1 MASSVAPASYNETF
15 GAVTQIEN
23 NVLKLKLKK
32 PKSWNWELSTS
43 KSSSHIDIPRVLLYD
58 NYDKLLADIG
68 EADLIVNGK
77 ENIPKPSA
85 FMKFTNTSEKNEVK
99 KSHSFCSLDSSNVRV
114 SLTSNKCKHS
124 EDLPCYK
131 QRDYNLSNKKDL
143 NVAYSTKRAETLTD
157 LNGKNLEVPIFIYS
171 AKGLVKRDFNAK
183 EFDKIR
189 KKQLLHDNTSN
200 DYSIS
205 DTNYVERKRT
215 VNRKKD
221 HQVRSASSL
230 YSIKIQKKNDIQNL
244 SSEEDELEQTSNT
257 NIYHLK
263 KSTAGVLVV
272 PEPINSNSKIRRRH
286 SFKSTERLN
295 KVSSDDAKIITR
307 KNEIESTEIK
317 CGIKSKEL
325 LCKSAAMSLSFAYNS
340 GDNNTYNKHQLRR
353 KVSFAKLECK
363 KLDKNHH
370 HDDSCNVQQGRSSK
384 KDRSIKQIRK
394 NLKKSVS
401 TFGFYN
407 YNYAKGTSSSETLS
421 SDVPRVDENPP
432 ARKEKRRQQLFS
444 KYISYLGEFQL
455 KLNFITQCTKRVYAQ
470 ISHTMFSRKVH
481 FLNCV
486 PFLCLF
492 CAFFALCTLDAN
504 YLHKSVT
511 CWLCPF

>member
-1 MASSVAPASYNETF
+1 MASSVAPASCNEKF
-15 GAVTQIEN
+15 GAVKQIEN
-23 NVLKLKLKK
+23 SVLKLKLKK
-32 PKSWNWELSTS
+32 PRSWNWELSTS

-85 FMKFTNTSEKNEVK
+85 FMKFTNTSKKNEVK
-99 KSHSFCSLDSSNVRV
+99 KSHSFCSLDPS
-114 SLTSNKCKHS
+114 TTT
-124 EDLPCYK
+124 
-131 QRDYNLSNKKDL
+131 QRDYNLNNKKDI
-143 NVAYSTKRAETLTD
+143 NVAYSTKIAETLTD

-189 KKQLLHDNTSN
+189 KKQLLQDNTN
-200 DYSIS
+200 NGYSIS

-215 VNRKKD
+215 VNRKKV

-230 YSIKIQKKNDIQNL
+230 YSIKSQNKNDIQNL

-272 PEPINSNSKIRRRH
+272 PEPINSNSKIRRRR
-286 SFKSTERLN
+286 SFKSTEQLD

-307 KNEIESTEIK
+307 KNEIESSLTEIK
-317 CGIKSKEL
+317 CGNDDKEL
-325 LCKSAAMSLSFAYNS
+325 LCKSGAMSFSLAYDS
-340 GDNNTYNKHQLRR
+340 GDNNTYHKHQLRR
-353 KVSFAKLECK
+353 KVSFAKLECE

-370 HDDSCNVQQGRSSK
+370 YDDSCNLQQEKSSK

-394 NLKKSVS
+394 NLKKSVT
-401 TFGFYN
+401 TFGFYS
-407 YNYAKGTSSSETLS
+407 YNYAKGTSSSDTLS
-421 SDVPRVDENPP
+421 SDIPRVGEKPP
-432 ARKEKRRQQLFS
+432 ARKEKRRQQLCS

-455 KLNFITQCTKRVYAQ
+455 KCTF
-470 ISHTMFSRKVH
+470 ISHFKNRLLIYS
-481 FLNCV
+481 
-486 PFLCLF
+486 PISS
-492 CAFFALCTLDAN
+492 
-504 YLHKSVT
+504 KSIIESARNN
-511 CWLCPF
+511 

>member
-1 MASSVAPASYNETF
+1 MASYVAPASCNEAF

-85 FMKFTNTSEKNEVK
+85 FMKFTNTSKKNEVR
-99 KSHSFCSLDSSNVRV
+99 KSHSFCSLSSSNGQV
-114 SLTSNKCKHS
+114 SLTFNKCKHP
-124 EDLPCYK
+124 EDLPPCYK
-131 QRDYNLSNKKDL
+131 QRDYNLNNKKDI
-143 NVAYSTKRAETLTD
+143 NVGYSTKIAETLTD
-157 LNGKNLEVPIFIYS
+157 LNEKNLEVPIFIYS
-171 AKGLVKRDFNAK
+171 AKGLVQRDFNAK

-189 KKQLLHDNTSN
+189 KKQLSQENTNN

-215 VNRKKD
+215 LNRKKV

-230 YSIKIQKKNDIQNL
+230 HSIKSQNKNDKQNL
-244 SSEEDELEQTSNT
+244 SSEDDELEQPSNI

-286 SFKSTERLN
+286 SSKNTELLD
-295 KVSSDDAKIITR
+295 KASSDDAKIIKR
-307 KNEIESTEIK
+307 KNEIESSLTEIK
-317 CGIKSKEL
+317 CGNDSKES
-325 LCKSAAMSLSFAYNS
+325 LCKSATMSSSLAYNS
-340 GDNNTYNKHQLRR
+340 GDNTYNKHQLRR

-370 HDDSCNVQQGRSSK
+370 HDDSCNLQQERSSK

-401 TFGFYN
+401 RFGF
-407 YNYAKGTSSSETLS
+407 KEISSSDTLS
-421 SDVPRVDENPP
+421 SDIPRVGEKPP
-432 ARKEKRRQQLFS
+432 ARTEKRRQQLCS

-455 KLNFITQCTKRVYAQ
+455 KLTFF
-470 ISHTMFSRKVH
+470 SHFKNH
-481 FLNCV
+481 YF
-486 PFLCLF
+486 
-492 CAFFALCTLDAN
+492 
-504 YLHKSVT
+504 
-511 CWLCPF
+511 